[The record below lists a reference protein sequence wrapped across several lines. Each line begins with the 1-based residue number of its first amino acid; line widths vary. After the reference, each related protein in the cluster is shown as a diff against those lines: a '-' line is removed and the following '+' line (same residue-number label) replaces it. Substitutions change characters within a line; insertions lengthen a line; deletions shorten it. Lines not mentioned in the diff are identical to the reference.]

1 METQT
6 VKVEK
11 LKWQDDCKLG
21 GGLTACLESESEKE
35 EMVAN
40 GPILRD
46 GFLAYSKSESKGK

>member
-35 EMVAN
+35 EMVKWWQTD
-40 GPILRD
+40 R
-46 GFLAYSKSESKGK
+46 F